1 MGRKDVS
8 VLDLM
13 CKDKYAVANNH
24 KAARDRF
31 SADAKNWTIKR
42 DLYRERSKQEY
53 AEAQDFKKKRDGF
66 NAEVKEFK
74 AKRDEFQAKAAE
86 LKENRGPEY
95 DEARAKGN
103 EYHEQM
109 VAANTN
115 GQEAHRKYTEL
126 MDQSHTDRTLADAA
140 HNKFIEC
147 RKAADEEHRLYLQ
160 AIQEVKDHRDNL
172 PDFDSESDA

>member
-53 AEAQDFKKKRDGF
+53 AEAQGRF
-66 NAEVKEFK
+66 
-74 AKRDEFQAKAAE
+74 
-86 LKENRGPEY
+86 
-95 DEARAKGN
+95 
-103 EYHEQM
+103 
-109 VAANTN
+109 
-115 GQEAHRKYTEL
+115 AH
-126 MDQSHTDRTLADAA
+126 SG
-140 HNKFIEC
+140 
-147 RKAADEEHRLYLQ
+147 EHRLGDTVVILAQYPVAEIGQ
-160 AIQEVKDHRDNL
+160 
-172 PDFDSESDA
+172 